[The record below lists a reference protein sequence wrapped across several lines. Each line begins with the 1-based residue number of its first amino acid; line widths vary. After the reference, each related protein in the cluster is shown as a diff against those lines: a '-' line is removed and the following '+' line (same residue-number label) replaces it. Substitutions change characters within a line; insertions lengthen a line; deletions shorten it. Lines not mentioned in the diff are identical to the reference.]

1 MNPMCIESNRASRTP
16 GFIRKRDLIW
26 QGAKKKIRLFK
37 KTKEWTGNWKLE
49 TLRRH
54 SHPAARQT
62 EDRNPQWLLSD
73 SWGPQEGWPADCWSP
88 EGAQQWPKVLP
99 EEEKEKG
106 KIPLLL
112 PSLYPPARSPA
123 RPFYWTSLNKIKMP
137 KGYITQGSALW
148 STGQG

>member
-1 MNPMCIESNRASRTP
+1 MTKDK
-16 GFIRKRDLIW
+16 RKIC
-26 QGAKKKIRLFK
+26 LFK
-37 KTKEWTGNWKLE
+37 KTKERTGNWKLE

-62 EDRNPQWLLSD
+62 KTGTHSGGCSQTTGAHRKGGLLTA
-73 SWGPQEGWPADCWSP
+73 GAP

-112 PSLYPPARSPA
+112 PSSYPPARSPA
-123 RPFYWTSLNKIKMP
+123 RPFY
-137 KGYITQGSALW
+137 
-148 STGQG
+148 